1 MRHEAKMNAPQNY
14 ELPSSLVY
22 RVSSMQLASPARP
35 LAAPSDLSALLSSL
49 PGILIMVVGFLLMF
63 GPGRRP
69 NLGAGLFFLGIAVMF
84 AALAFLSLS
93 PLGFSFLRSLQQTT
107 EQRSLVDRSQ
117 FLEPVDYESLAVAS
131 SDPGSVDERA
141 SSVSGAGRYAVEP
154 LREYGSEPSGNP
166 DLWDGVDLRRRA
178 VEQLGH
184 RAQPRNRS
192 HYGLARHVGWVLYF
206 SDQHHSHTCEICT
219 AGKLMKGRLLPGGQ
233 KRILQRSSEV
243 LPT

>member
-35 LAAPSDLSALLSSL
+35 LAAPSDLSALIS
-49 PGILIMVVGFLLMF
+49 VGFLLMF

-141 SSVSGAGRYAVEP
+141 LSVSGAGRYAVEP
-154 LREYGSEPSGNP
+154 LRNM
-166 DLWDGVDLRRRA
+166 
-178 VEQLGH
+178 
-184 RAQPRNRS
+184 
-192 HYGLARHVGWVLYF
+192 GLNLPEILIFGTVLIFAGARWSNWGIA
-206 SDQHHSHTCEICT
+206 HSHGT
-219 AGKLMKGRLLPGGQ
+219 AHITGWLVMLAGFCSLGV
-233 KRILQRSSEV
+233 E
-243 LPT
+243 